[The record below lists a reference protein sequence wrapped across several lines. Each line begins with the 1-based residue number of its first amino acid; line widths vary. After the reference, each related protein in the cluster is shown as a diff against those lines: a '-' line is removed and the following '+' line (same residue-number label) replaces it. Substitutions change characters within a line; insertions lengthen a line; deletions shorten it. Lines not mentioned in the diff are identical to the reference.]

1 MDHLNKALILATI
14 LIFGFSAFFRKLAVD
29 RVHPYHLQVISA
41 IIYVSLAPVWHH
53 MAPKDMELNP
63 SGFGFAALTT
73 CLHILGAVCFGL
85 LLRGSNSTGALSVM
99 ISASP
104 LVTTLL
110 SVVFLDEK
118 VEARHILA
126 TLLTL
131 SGLALFN
138 MK

>member
-1 MDHLNKALILATI
+1 MNRGLILATI

-29 RVHPYHLQVISA
+29 RVHPYHLQIVSA
-41 IIYVSLAPVWHH
+41 IVYVSLAPVWHSL
-53 MAPKDMELNP
+53 APKEMDFNM

-73 CLHILGAVCFGL
+73 TLHILGAVCFGL
-85 LLRGSNSTGALSVM
+85 LLRGSNSTGTLSVM

-110 SVVFLDEK
+110 SVAFMDEK
-118 VEARHILA
+118 LELRHVLA

-131 SGLALFN
+131 AGLTLFN
-138 MK
+138 MR

>member
-1 MDHLNKALILATI
+1 MGHLNKALILGTI

-41 IIYVSLAPVWHH
+41 IVYISLAPVWHH
-53 MAPKDMELNP
+53 MAPKEMEFNL

-73 CLHILGAVCFGL
+73 FLHIIGAVCFGL

-110 SVVFLDEK
+110 SIAFLNEK
-118 VEARHILA
+118 IEARHIIA

-131 SGLALFN
+131 AGLTLFN
-138 MK
+138 MR